1 MSRYRINIEEK
12 VTFNHEIIIESD
24 KDVDC
29 IDSILNDL
37 DDEVDDLDD
46 ATRYLEE
53 NGCNILKVYRDD
65 DGIDSEVESDD
76 LEEIEESED
85 Y

>member
-1 MSRYRINIEEK
+1 M
-12 VTFNHEIIIESD
+12 
-24 KDVDC
+24 
-29 IDSILNDL
+29 
-37 DDEVDDLDD
+37 DDLDD